1 MNCLSKFHAPI
12 YIMLLLGFVLSC
24 SKKKYSVKDENA
36 ICACQSFIDLQD
48 YYNLIALTDTS
59 SVFNARYNPVN
70 DNEIIYFKLNAN
82 MRELFRYNLA
92 TDQKVLI
99 GSFPIINSID
109 WGIND
114 WLLMEIEGNI
124 WKMKS
129 NGNNLTQLTSDN
141 NHFHPKWNF
150 NSSKIMAYYFSTP
163 TDEHF
168 EMLNPNGVFIDSIK
182 DPAIYKKYPNAS
194 VKHSKEWFISFTAP
208 NYLHVVDLNNRQILR
223 DLAFESIKYISEV
236 LWINDNEAILNSTYG
251 LYHYTHSTNS
261 LLKLRCQ
268 CPQKQYRYI
277 VSNAL
282 CNKLLMTRVLFNQIE
297 SSAMFNVKYEIV
309 ELDLETMTET
319 KIELD

>member
-168 EMLNPNGVFIDSIK
+168 EMLNPNGVFLDSIK

-194 VKHSKEWFISFTAP
+194 VKHSKEWFISFTSP

-251 LYHYTHSTNS
+251 LYHYTYSTNS

-309 ELDLETMTET
+309 ELDLETMIET

>member
-1 MNCLSKFHAPI
+1 M
-12 YIMLLLGFVLSC
+12 
-24 SKKKYSVKDENA
+24 
-36 ICACQSFIDLQD
+36 
-48 YYNLIALTDTS
+48 IALTDTS

-251 LYHYTHSTNS
+251 LYHYTYSTNS

-282 CNKLLMTRVLFNQIE
+282 CNKLLMTRVLFDQID

-309 ELDLETMTET
+309 ELDLETMIET